1 MKQWNEI
8 FKKHG
13 KVFTKPHEDM
23 AKIVKQFKAHHVNKV
38 LDLGSGTGRH
48 VIYLAKHGFD
58 VSGID
63 IAQKG
68 IEITKD
74 WLKKEKLKAHL
85 TTGSFYQ
92 RLPYQDNFFDAVIST
107 SAIHHAK
114 IGEVRKAIQEIERI
128 LKPNG
133 LIFIVVRKR
142 KFRNWTKSKIVE
154 KYGEQKTNY
163 KVIAERTY
171 IPIEGGEKGL
181 AHYLFNRKLLKK
193 EFKNFKIIDIWVDT
207 DKRHYCLLGSMKTK

>member
-23 AKIVKQFKAHHVNKV
+23 AKIVKLFKEHHVKKV

-48 VIYLAKHGFD
+48 VIYLAQNDFD
-58 VSGID
+58 VYGID

-74 WLKKEKLKAHL
+74 WLKKENLKANL

-92 RLPYQDNFFDAVIST
+92 QLPYADNFFDAIIST

-114 IGEVRKAIQEIERI
+114 IDEIRKAIHEIERI
-128 LKPNG
+128 LKPKG
-133 LIFIVVRKR
+133 LIFIVVRNS
-142 KFRNWTKSKIVE
+142 KFRNWSKSKIVE
-154 KYGEQKTNY
+154 KYGKQKTNY
-163 KVIAERTY
+163 QVIADRTY

-181 AHYLFNRKLLKK
+181 PHYLFNKELLKK
-193 EFKNFKIIDIWVDT
+193 EFKSFKIIDIWIDV
-207 DKRHYCLLGSMKTK
+207 DKRHY